1 MALDSTGFQAYYS
14 LYLYKTEEAVESE
27 LYYTDLELGIVG
39 GQTSWE
45 SLSSL
50 LSSLVYLPLSCL
62 CRLSL
67 FLIFSCYPS
76 VTSLLPLLKQLAS
89 RAALCK
95 VSRECLQDASMYYGK
110 ISRDSGISLCLSLSF
125 SHYMCVS
132 VFVSM
137 INAPLKCIFVSL
149 SFGFI
154 GKQEIDA
161 C

>member
-1 MALDSTGFQAYYS
+1 
-14 LYLYKTEEAVESE
+14 
-27 LYYTDLELGIVG
+27 
-39 GQTSWE
+39 
-45 SLSSL
+45 
-50 LSSLVYLPLSCL
+50 
-62 CRLSL
+62 
-67 FLIFSCYPS
+67 
-76 VTSLLPLLKQLAS
+76 
-89 RAALCK
+89 
-95 VSRECLQDASMYYGK
+95 MYYGK
-110 ISRDSGISLCLSLSF
+110 ISRGSGISLCLSLSF

>member
-1 MALDSTGFQAYYS
+1 
-14 LYLYKTEEAVESE
+14 
-27 LYYTDLELGIVG
+27 
-39 GQTSWE
+39 
-45 SLSSL
+45 
-50 LSSLVYLPLSCL
+50 
-62 CRLSL
+62 
-67 FLIFSCYPS
+67 
-76 VTSLLPLLKQLAS
+76 
-89 RAALCK
+89 
-95 VSRECLQDASMYYGK
+95 MYYGK

-125 SHYMCVS
+125 SHYVC